1 MQPVDPEAY
10 KRGMRQL
17 AASVTIVTT
26 AHEGQRRGLTAT
38 AVCSLSA
45 APPTLLVCI
54 NRLVSAHDL
63 IVGSGCFCVNVLAEE
78 HSALSRRFAGA
89 ESGEARFSSGGTWAP
104 MTTGAPALGEAMAS
118 FDCALMHRIEV
129 ETHSVFIG
137 RVLDVAS
144 HPGRRPLLYA
154 DGNYVG
160 LAALPGIM
168 ADRS

>member
-1 MQPVDPEAY
+1 MKPVDPEAY

-17 AASVTIVTT
+17 AASVTIVTS
-26 AHEGQRRGLTAT
+26 AHDGERRGLTAT
-38 AVCSLSA
+38 AVCSLAA

-54 NRLVSAHDL
+54 NRLVSAHDM
-63 IVGSGCFCVNVLAEE
+63 IAESGCFCVNVLAEE

-89 ESGEARFSSGGTWAP
+89 ETGEARFRMGTWAA
-104 MTTGAPALGEAMAS
+104 MTTGAPALREAMAS
-118 FDCALMHRIEV
+118 FDCALLHRIEI

-137 RVLDVAS
+137 RVLDVVS

-168 ADRS
+168 AGGS

>member
-26 AHEGQRRGLTAT
+26 AHQGQRRGLTAT
-38 AVCSLSA
+38 AVCSLA
-45 APPTLLVCI
+45 VAPPTLLVCI
-54 NRLVSAHDL
+54 NRLVAAHDL
-63 IVGSGCFCVNVLAEE
+63 IVSSGCFCVNVLAEE

-89 ESGEARFSSGGTWAP
+89 ESGEARFSSGTWTP
-104 MTTGAPALGEAMAS
+104 MTTGAPALREAMAS
-118 FDCALMHRIEV
+118 FDCALLHRIEV

-137 RVLDVAS
+137 RVLAVAS

-154 DGNYVG
+154 EGNYVG
-160 LAALPGIM
+160 LAALPDIM